1 MVAAMLRMD
10 GITSDTAEFAVQ
22 SIRSWL
28 GRMGRPRYSKMK
40 ELTITADCGGS
51 NGARVR
57 SGKSNCRGSPT
68 KRGWRPT
75 PTTIRRGRRGGA
87 LHLQRFPDIVVVL
100 LLELVKLISLIVFYL
115 QICLPVPNT
124 QAFPFGHCQPRPLLP
139 SWQW

>member
-28 GRMGRPRYSKMK
+28 GRNGAPALFEDE

-75 PTTIRRGRRGGA
+75 PTTIRRGRRGEA
-87 LHLQRFPDIVVVL
+87 THLQRFPDIVVVL
-100 LLELVKLISLIVFYL
+100 
-115 QICLPVPNT
+115 
-124 QAFPFGHCQPRPLLP
+124 
-139 SWQW
+139 